1 LTHRILVFPSG
12 MFSVSDG
19 KYVEFGNGHV
29 VRCVNLARELVS
41 QDPEVEVTLGVSGPE
56 AAFARRFVRD
66 EFSIVEIP
74 EVSGTSPHWQYEHR
88 LRFETNL
95 VRFLEP
101 SVVICDTHAEGLIAA
116 RYNWCKCVAILDLP
130 PIEFFHVYA
139 MLADLVLVPLTG
151 SQYRLPPPL
160 EVKTHF
166 VGPLIDARS
175 IDRANAASEAQLREE
190 IGIDRGFILV
200 YLSRIH
206 SDRALFASIVREAHR
221 IVLGRYPEIA
231 LVLIGPGA
239 RQEADDDGRVIA
251 LEFVDNIHKYVKA
264 SSAFITRSP
273 IIAMEG
279 LVLGKKAIIIPIPED
294 YNQSTMG
301 QRLGKDTLYLPFEK
315 LDAETLARL
324 IEDAVSGENGAEG
337 GASIVTNGTA
347 ESARMLLELVNSG

>member
-1 LTHRILVFPSG
+1 LTHRVLVFPSG
-12 MFSVSDG
+12 MFSVSNG
-19 KYVEFGNGHV
+19 RYMEFGNGHV

-56 AAFARRFVRD
+56 ALFAKRFVGD
-66 EFSIVEIP
+66 EFSIVEVP
-74 EVSGTSPHWQYEHR
+74 EVNGMSPHWQYEHR

-101 SVVICDTHAEGLIAA
+101 SLVVSDTHAEGLIAA

-139 MLADLVLVPLTG
+139 MLADLVLVPLTE
-151 SQYRLPPPL
+151 SQYRLPTL
-160 EVKTHF
+160 LKVKSHF

-175 IDRANAASEAQLREE
+175 INLVNAASEAQLREE
-190 IGIDRGFILV
+190 IGIDRAFILV

-206 SDRALFASIVREAHR
+206 SDRAPFVSLVREAHR
-221 IVLGRYPEIA
+221 IVLGNHPEIA

-239 RQEADDDGRVIA
+239 REGADDGKVIA
-251 LEFVDNIHKYVKA
+251 LEFVDNIHKYVRA
-264 SSAFITRSP
+264 SSAFVTRSP

-279 LVLGKKAIIIPIPED
+279 LALGKKAVVVPISSD
-294 YNQSTMG
+294 HNQTTMA
-301 QRLGKDTLYLPFEK
+301 QRLGKDTTYVPFEE

-324 IEDAVSGENGAEG
+324 IEDAISGEG
-337 GASIVTNGTA
+337 GTESASIVSNGTA

>member
-19 KYVEFGNGHV
+19 RYVELGNGHV

-41 QDPEVEVTLGVSGPE
+41 QDPQVEVTLGVSGPE
-56 AAFARRFVRD
+56 AAFARRFVGD

-74 EVSGTSPHWQYEHR
+74 EVDGTSPHWQYEHR
-88 LRFETNL
+88 LRFEANL

-116 RYNWCKCVAILDLP
+116 RYNWRKCAAILDLP

-139 MLADLVLVPLTG
+139 MLADLVLVPLAG
-151 SQYRLPPPL
+151 SEYRLPAML
-160 EVKTHF
+160 EAKSHF

-175 IDRANAASEAQLREE
+175 IDRVNSESEAELREE
-190 IGIDRGFILV
+190 IGIDRAFILV

-206 SDRALFASIVREAHR
+206 SDRELFVSIVREAHR
-221 IVLGRYPEIA
+221 IVLGRHPEIV

-239 RQEADDDGRVIA
+239 RQEAEDDGHVIA

-279 LVLGKKAIIIPIPED
+279 LALGKKAVVVPIPSD
-294 YNQSTMG
+294 HNQSTMA
-301 QRLGKDTLYLPFEK
+301 QRLGKDTTYLPFEK

-324 IEDAVSGENGAEG
+324 IEDAISGESRAE
-337 GASIVTNGTA
+337 GASIAGNGTA
-347 ESARMLLELVNSG
+347 ESARMVLELVNSG